1 MWQCKE
7 CGKKFHLEPPYC
19 DACGATQ
26 GFRNVPDPDDAEAF
40 FRAVEASFFL
50 EEKGPE
56 QPEEAEY
63 EDYDTLIRDFLKD
76 EYKPVSKE
84 VRRPFEEEDRLRQ
97 ERKARE
103 AREASLD
110 QEYYDSLKNVVG
122 EEALEGDD
130 YYRDLEELFRE
141 KPAKGGHETT
151 FGGLFDKEDTL
162 ENTFLKPGKKGKRQ
176 KDAPVPL
183 RKPSKRPSFP
193 GISLLKPG
201 ELKRPSQGQ
210 DRPEDKKKLVKILA
224 GLGGVL
230 VLMVVLMV
238 ILINS
243 IVDSGDN
250 GTVLPSE
257 EAMLGFFDDIRGM
270 EEAAF
275 MADPSMVSFYG
286 YPGDVAEKQAMLKNL
301 YQLVTAEDTVVA
313 SVLSIQPKGINRIR
327 VEYRIRG
334 SDMAVSV
341 LEELLFRTT
350 DNKKYQLDFADFVI
364 RYAQAAAAAAPA
376 EEGAA
381 PAP

>member
-1 MWQCKE
+1 MWQCNE
-7 CGKKFHLEPPYC
+7 CGKKFHMEPPYC

-26 GFRNVPDPDDAEAF
+26 GFRNVPDPEEAEAF
-40 FRAVEASFFL
+40 FRAVEASFFM
-50 EEKGPE
+50 EEEDKVQQETQG
-56 QPEEAEY
+56 Y
-63 EDYDTLIRDFLKD
+63 DDYDTLIRDFLKD

-110 QEYYDSLKNVVG
+110 QEYYDSLKDVVG

-130 YYRDLEELFRE
+130 YYRDLEQLFQD
-141 KPAKGGHETT
+141 KQAKGGHETT

-162 ENTFLKPGKKGKRQ
+162 ENTFLKPGRKGKRQ
-176 KDAPVPL
+176 KAAP
-183 RKPSKRPSFP
+183 PSLKKASGKPSFP
-193 GISLLKPG
+193 DISLLRPG
-201 ELKRPSQGQ
+201 GGKRPQRA
-210 DRPEDKKKLVKILA
+210 DRPEDKQKLLKILA

-243 IVDSGDN
+243 IVDSGDK

-270 EEAAF
+270 EQEAF

-286 YPGDVAEKQAMLKNL
+286 YPGDVAEKQEMLKNL
-301 YQLVTAEDTVVA
+301 YALVTAEDTVVA
-313 SVLSIQPKGINRIR
+313 SVLSIEAKGINRIR

-334 SDMAVSV
+334 SNMAVTV

-364 RYAQAAAAAAPA
+364 RYAQAADAAAPA
-376 EEGAA
+376 EEEAA